1 MAEDSGAFKTN
12 QRNSAQIGHFVIARE
27 RCGKD
32 ASPPEK
38 HGPTAQSQ
46 APAAYFV
53 TNSVEAL
60 RYSRIG
66 LIRGVR
72 SWLCGH
78 RVPFKPQRPDPRP
91 PPKAEPATMLPGFR
105 FLFTAIVLSM
115 SILVF
120 GLGAAALLRAAH
132 EEFASMPSRRAPPEP
147 VFAQPS
153 EAPAPTLALL
163 RFDPPVAEKDN
174 VPVAA
179 APDEPAADAAPP
191 TEPATIVSAPA
202 EPAASASTPV
212 ESEKIATLKSED
224 SPQETAK
231 PEIPIAETSPQSES
245 APAQADAPAPADETK
260 IAASEHVSSPA
271 QILAPASE
279 AALATSEQASAAI
292 LTDPDLAST
301 KIATLGGPPV
311 TIETTPPAKAASAKP
326 DESVIKKRLQARR
339 AAQRRR
345 IALRARVARQAPAQ
359 PAPNAFS
366 QPTITVRSRS
376 SK

>member
-1 MAEDSGAFKTN
+1 
-12 QRNSAQIGHFVIARE
+12 
-27 RCGKD
+27 
-32 ASPPEK
+32 
-38 HGPTAQSQ
+38 
-46 APAAYFV
+46 
-53 TNSVEAL
+53 
-60 RYSRIG
+60 
-66 LIRGVR
+66 
-72 SWLCGH
+72 
-78 RVPFKPQRPDPRP
+78 
-91 PPKAEPATMLPGFR
+91 MLPGFR

-132 EEFASMPSRRAPPEP
+132 EEVASNPSWRAAPETR
-147 VFAQPS
+147 FAQPND
-153 EAPAPTLALL
+153 ATGPTLAML
-163 RFDPPVAEKDN
+163 RADPPDAEQKASDNVPPVA
-174 VPVAA
+174 A
-179 APDEPAADAAPP
+179 P